1 MISGDYLIKKWLEV
15 FSKEYGNGYSSRN
28 MKYMRQFY
36 ITFPIRPTVSA
47 QLSYSHLKEILPI
60 KNESERNYYINQVIL
75 NNL

>member
-1 MISGDYLIKKWLEV
+1 
-15 FSKEYGNGYSSRN
+15 

-60 KNESERNYYINQVIL
+60 KNESKSSKIDKLNIL
-75 NNL
+75 LSGE